1 MVKYSVK
8 KLDRRNKEVEVYC
21 DMGNVEIDRGV
32 KMIQV
37 RLDGE
42 ELSSLTF
49 DYGIRVSTIFDIR
62 SNVLR
67 RGYATMLLSALID
80 IVKIH
85 NLEIKNSIVLTPNLK
100 DLCIIKSIQ
109 GSIIPVDAIIEYD
122 ELYRFYEKQGFIK
135 DKRLLKLIE

>member
-85 NLEIKNSIVLTPNLK
+85 NLEIKNSIV
-100 DLCIIKSIQ
+100 CIIKSIQ